1 MESLLKP
8 LTRVFPSLF
17 TEFPSYIFPC
27 LHLSRFGICAYC
39 PVLSGS
45 VMSDSLP
52 PRELQPARLLCPW
65 DFQGKNIS
73 MRLYLAALGSTQ
85 QHQLHTTNSDT
96 FSFIFIL
103 LQIFSNFPYDF
114 LDILIF
120 KNEHLI
126 SKYMGFSKYP

>member
-1 MESLLKP
+1 
-8 LTRVFPSLF
+8 
-17 TEFPSYIFPC
+17 
-27 LHLSRFGICAYC
+27 
-39 PVLSGS
+39 
-45 VMSDSLP
+45 
-52 PRELQPARLLCPW
+52 
-65 DFQGKNIS
+65 

-85 QHQLHTTNSDT
+85 QHQLQTTNSDT